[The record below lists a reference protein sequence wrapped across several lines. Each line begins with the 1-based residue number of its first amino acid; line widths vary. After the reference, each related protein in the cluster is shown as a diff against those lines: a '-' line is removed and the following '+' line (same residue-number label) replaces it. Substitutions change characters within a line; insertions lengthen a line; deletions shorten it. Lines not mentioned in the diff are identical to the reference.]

1 MRRALRAA
9 ALLLAVATLAFAA
22 IHAAPG
28 APFQP
33 ADGRALDPVAAAG
46 LRARFALDAPLP
58 VQYARWLAAAVQGD
72 LGESFSRQRPVRD
85 VLAAALPHS
94 LLLAAA
100 ALLVDLLVGIA
111 LGAWQA
117 AHAGS
122 RGDRVLSAFTMSV
135 QAVPV
140 FWLGLVLVLVF
151 AQWWHWL
158 PVGGATD
165 PVTHDL
171 LTAAGRWLDRLRH
184 LALPALTLGLAGA
197 AGTARFVRGAMRD
210 AWHED
215 HVRTARAM
223 GVPERTI
230 LLRHVLRD
238 AWLPLATLVGLAIP
252 GLIGGAVLVE
262 TVFSWPGIGRV
273 ATDAILARDHPL
285 VVGTALVSAAAV
297 VLGGLVGDLLA
308 AWADPRVRRSA

>member
-158 PVGGATD
+158 PVGGGDRSGDAR
-165 PVTHDL
+165 PAHD
-171 LTAAGRWLDRLRH
+171 G
-184 LALPALTLGLAGA
+184 
-197 AGTARFVRGAMRD
+197 GAMARPAAAPRAPRAHPRPRRRGRHRAVRARGD
-210 AWHED
+210 A
-215 HVRTARAM
+215 
-223 GVPERTI
+223 
-230 LLRHVLRD
+230 
-238 AWLPLATLVGLAIP
+238 
-252 GLIGGAVLVE
+252 
-262 TVFSWPGIGRV
+262 GRV
-273 ATDAILARDHPL
+273 A
-285 VVGTALVSAAAV
+285 
-297 VLGGLVGDLLA
+297 
-308 AWADPRVRRSA
+308 